1 MLVERNH
8 VNQKKAQSMM
18 PPSWWRGHYSEEGK
32 MRFYRLTAVFF
43 KDHENTCLE
52 ILNKQTWPYY
62 VALLSI
68 NNLTFAIPL
77 RSHLPVDRRF
87 CFVADGDDAGLDFC
101 KAVVITDTQRY
112 LEPNAIQIRQH
123 EFKVLQ
129 QHEFDIKQ
137 NFVRFLTKY
146 CKQMK
151 RIQNNPSIPIPAWCR
166 YSALQYFHKELGI

>member
-1 MLVERNH
+1 
-8 VNQKKAQSMM
+8 M

-52 ILNKQTWPYY
+52 ILNKRTWPYY
-62 VALLSI
+62 VLLLSI

-87 CFVADGDDAGLDFC
+87 CFVADGNDAGLDFY

-137 NFVRFLTKY
+137 NFVRFLMKY